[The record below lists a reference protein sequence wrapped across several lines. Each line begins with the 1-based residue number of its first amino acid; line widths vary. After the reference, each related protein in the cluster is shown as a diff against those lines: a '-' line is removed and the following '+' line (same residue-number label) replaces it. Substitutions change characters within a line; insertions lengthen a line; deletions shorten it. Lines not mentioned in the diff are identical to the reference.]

1 MRELRGKVAVVTGA
15 ASGIGRSMASRFAAE
30 GMKVVLADIEAG
42 ALEQT
47 KAAMV
52 AEGATV
58 LAVVTDV
65 SSGPSVEALAAKTL
79 EAYGAVHVICNN
91 AGVGGVAGPL
101 WTLTEADWD
110 WTLRVNLWGVIHG
123 LRVFVPI
130 LLAQGGEGHVV
141 NTASAAGLTATPFMA
156 AYAATKHA
164 VVAISEI
171 LSKDLQIADST
182 VKVSVLC
189 PGFVRTRIVDSGRN
203 RPDDLRNAT
212 KEPPSSEAVNMG
224 QAVRQMV
231 DAGMP
236 PEEVAELVVAAI
248 KEERFYILPHPEV
261 KAVVQQ
267 RMDDIFGE
275 RTPEVGAMFKAL
287 R

>member
-15 ASGIGRSMASRFAAE
+15 ASGIGLSMARRFAAE

-42 ALEQT
+42 ALEQA

-65 SSGPSVEALAAKTL
+65 SSGASVEALAAKTL

-141 NTASAAGLTATPFMA
+141 NTASAAGLTSTPFMA

-189 PGFVRTRIVDSGRN
+189 PSFVRTRIVDSGRN
-203 RPDDLRNAT
+203 RPTDLCNPT
-212 KEPPSSEAVNMG
+212 KEPPSSGAVTMG

-236 PEEVAELVVAAI
+236 PEEVADRVVAAI
-248 KEERFYILPHPEV
+248 RDERFYILPHPEV

>member
-15 ASGIGRSMASRFAAE
+15 ASGIGRSMARRFAAE
-30 GMKVVLADIEAG
+30 GMKVVLADIEAD
-42 ALEQT
+42 ALEQAQ
-47 KAAMV
+47 AAMV
-52 AEGATV
+52 AEGATA

-65 SSGPSVEALAAKTL
+65 SSGASVEALAAKTL
-79 EAYGAVHVICNN
+79 EAFGAVHVICNN
-91 AGVGGVAGPL
+91 AGVGGIAAPL

-164 VVAISEI
+164 VVAISEV

-203 RPDDLRNAT
+203 RPADLCNPA
-212 KEPPSSEAVNMG
+212 KEPSGSGAVTMG

-231 DAGMP
+231 DAGMAP
-236 PEEVAELVVAAI
+236 DEVADQVVAAI
-248 KEERFYILPHPEV
+248 RDERFYILPHPEV

>member
-52 AEGATV
+52 AEGAAV

-65 SSGPSVEALAAKTL
+65 SSGASVEALAAKTL

-212 KEPPSSEAVNMG
+212 KDPPSAGAVNMG

>member
-52 AEGATV
+52 AEGAAV

-65 SSGPSVEALAAKTL
+65 PSGASVEALAAKTL

-212 KEPPSSEAVNMG
+212 KDPPSAGAVNMG

-275 RTPEVGAMFKAL
+275 RTP
-287 R
+287 